1 MVHLTTKEKA
11 DRFDSLQLAI
21 KLAAKRYED
30 QKKSAEKN
38 LESYT
43 TEVDAIAGFLK
54 GSAEAYG
61 EFLEDLQRWI
71 V

>member
-1 MVHLTTKEKA
+1 MSALTTKEKA

-21 KLAAKRYED
+21 KMAAKRYED
-30 QKKSAEKN
+30 QKKTAEKN
-38 LESYT
+38 LERYT
-43 TEVDAIAGFLK
+43 TGADAIAGFIK

>member
-1 MVHLTTKEKA
+1 MVLTTKEKA

-30 QKKSAEKN
+30 QKKSAEEN
-38 LESYT
+38 LKRYT
-43 TEVDAIAGFLK
+43 VEADAIAGFLK